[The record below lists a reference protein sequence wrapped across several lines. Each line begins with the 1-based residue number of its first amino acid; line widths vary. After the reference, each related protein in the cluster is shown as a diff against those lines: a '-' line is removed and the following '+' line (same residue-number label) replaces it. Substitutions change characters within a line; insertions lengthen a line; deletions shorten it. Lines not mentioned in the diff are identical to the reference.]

1 MIMLFIF
8 SSRQSIAVTHEFTS
22 DFIIFKTLH
31 IIEYAML
38 FFLVFRATFNTGKK
52 PLRNQLLQALII
64 SVAYSVFD
72 EYHQTF
78 TPTRSGSPRD
88 IFIDLIGISGMYL
101 YIKLHLD
108 KLRRFLS

>member
-1 MIMLFIF
+1 MLFIF

-38 FFLVFRATFNTGKK
+38 FFLLFRAAFNTSKK
-52 PLRNQLLQALII
+52 PLKNQLLQALII
-64 SVAYSVFD
+64 SLIYSVFD